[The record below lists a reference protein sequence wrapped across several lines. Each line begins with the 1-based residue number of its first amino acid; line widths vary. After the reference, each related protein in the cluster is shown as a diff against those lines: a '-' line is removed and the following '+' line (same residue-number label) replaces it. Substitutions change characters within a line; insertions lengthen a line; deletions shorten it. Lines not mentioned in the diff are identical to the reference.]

1 MIFLK
6 ILFLLAI
13 IYYGFKL
20 LISLGELLMKPL
32 AILLCIFAAFYAITH
47 IF

>member
-6 ILFLLAI
+6 ILLAVAI

-20 LISLGELLMKPL
+20 LISLAEILMKPL
-32 AILLCIFAAFYAITH
+32 IILLCIFAAFYVIGH
-47 IF
+47 IA

>member
-6 ILFLLAI
+6 ILVLLAI

-32 AILLCIFAAFYAITH
+32 VILLCIFAAFYLIAYL
-47 IF
+47 F